1 MKKRAASA
9 PPENTGADSFAA
21 LVNAQVGAVAPITAH
36 GRAELPKPRPRPIPA
51 QLFRDEA
58 AALHESLSD
67 HVPYELAMESGEEL
81 RFLRPGL
88 PADVIRK
95 LRRGHW
101 RIDSHLDLHGH
112 TVDEA
117 REALVVFLQECRRST
132 ARCVRIVHGKGLR
145 SKRREPVL
153 KGKVA
158 VWLLQRDEVLAYCQA
173 RAVDGGGGAL
183 IVLLKSGARRQD

>member
-1 MKKRAASA
+1 MKKRASPA
-9 PPENTGADSFAA
+9 PPENAGADSFAA
-21 LVNAQVGAVAPITAH
+21 LLGAQVGPVAPIAPH
-36 GRAELPKPRPRPIPA
+36 GRAELPQPRPRPIPA
-51 QLFRDEA
+51 QLVRDET
-58 AALHESLSD
+58 AALEESLSD

-88 PADVIRK
+88 PTDVLRK

-101 RIDSHLDLHGH
+101 RIDHHLDLHGH

-117 REALVVFLQECRRST
+117 REALAVFLQECRKSA

-158 VWLLQRDEVLAYCQA
+158 GWLLQREEVLAYCQA
-173 RAVDGGGGAL
+173 RAADGGGGAVV
-183 IVLLKSGARRQD
+183 VLLKSGNRKS